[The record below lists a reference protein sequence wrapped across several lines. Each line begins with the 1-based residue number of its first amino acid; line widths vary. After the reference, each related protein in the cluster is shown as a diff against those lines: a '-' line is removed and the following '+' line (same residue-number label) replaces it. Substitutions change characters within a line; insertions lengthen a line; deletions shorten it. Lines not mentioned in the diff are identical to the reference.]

1 MTRTV
6 AGLALVAV
14 CSVSAYAQNSVMDS
28 FFRGQEAARQ
38 MNETAARIA
47 IAVERARLERERFEA
62 QQRQSTQQ
70 GRAADELTAATIDA
84 ALKSMQTRFPDF
96 NAYTPDMGV
105 LSQVFAKGNSSAFTI
120 ERYLEG
126 LYLIAKYSKVQ
137 GAAVPKLPPITNAE
151 VVSLKNSGFSD
162 DVIMSKLKASTSAL
176 TLDTESLINLKKDG
190 ISESVITTMLELDRK
205 GR

>member
-28 FFRGQEAARQ
+28 FFRGQEAAQQ
-38 MNETAARIA
+38 MYESTARIA

-70 GRAADELTAATIDA
+70 GRATDGFTPATVDA
-84 ALKSMQTRFPDF
+84 ALKSMRTRFSDF
-96 NAYTPDMGV
+96 DAHIPDMRL
-105 LSQVFAKGNSSAFTI
+105 LSQVFAMGNSPAFTF

-126 LYLIAKYSKVQ
+126 LYLIAKYSKAQ